1 MPLRS
6 DQERVLKLV
15 HDFNDVFNESPQ
27 GLRIME
33 HLKERFFHGTTTALN
48 GQGLPMQPI
57 DANQMLLN
65 EGNRQVVLHMLGMAE
80 TSVVQLKEDIELEN
94 LSSKAE
100 PESDLGI

>member
-1 MPLRS
+1 
-6 DQERVLKLV
+6 
-15 HDFNDVFNESPQ
+15 
-27 GLRIME
+27 
-33 HLKERFFHGTTTALN
+33 
-48 GQGLPMQPI
+48 MQPI